1 MKKQNA
7 FNKNKFARVYVL
19 IITYMYLKNI
29 PRKTRSMPNLAIS
42 LAKFDDILMI

>member
-7 FNKNKFARVYVL
+7 FNKNKFARVYGL
-19 IITYMYLKNI
+19 IITYMYLKNT
-29 PRKTRSMPNLAIS
+29 PRKTRSTLNQTIS